1 MTGARATHERDD
13 RGGEA
18 AAPRVRGDGSVGT
31 TSPTIAPE
39 ELAALRVHV
48 RRGLRRAI
56 GGLSDDDLDDFTHD
70 AVVRVLQELPRF
82 RGDSAL
88 TTWAMAVAVR
98 VAFAALRRRRHQAR
112 RVACDSERVERAV
125 AGAASDPTRGA
136 ERRHLLAVLRRA
148 IDEQLTERQR
158 VAVLGE
164 LEGTPSELL
173 AARLG
178 IARNAFYKLHHDA
191 RRKLRAALLQAGF
204 SENDLRDELR
214 AG

>member
-1 MTGARATHERDD
+1 MAGAR
-13 RGGEA
+13 
-18 AAPRVRGDGSVGT
+18 PPS
-31 TSPTIAPE
+31 IAPE

-56 GGLSDDDLDDFTHD
+56 AGLSDDDLDDFTHD

-112 RVACDSERVERAV
+112 RVALDSERVERAG
-125 AGAASDPTRGA
+125 AGAGSDPTRRA
-136 ERRHLLAVLRRA
+136 ERTDLLAVLRRA

-164 LEGTPSELL
+164 LEGTPSDVL
-173 AARLG
+173 AERLG
-178 IARNAFYKLHHDA
+178 IARNALYKLHHDA
-191 RRKLRAALLQAGF
+191 RRKLKAALLRAGF
-204 SENDLRDELR
+204 SERDVRDELR